1 MVMRRQHVGENLLL
15 ALDTLRT
22 HKFRS
27 FLTLLGVLIGT
38 TTVIAVASI
47 ITGLDQQLVDMAEQW
62 GTRLL
67 WVYKLQLGT
76 PHRLTREER
85 LRKPLTFEDARA
97 IKEECPAAETVAVA
111 IFRQLGEFGQLPPIT
126 ARYKGQDMLDAELL
140 GVTPNYQE
148 TATMSIADGRFFT
161 EPDDL
166 HRRDVAV
173 LGADVV
179 DRFFQ
184 HEDPVGK
191 MISVDGHT
199 FEVVGTVGKFKG
211 FLGDN
216 PDNRDIYVPYSS
228 YKKIYPDARDNF
240 ISVLAYPGK
249 VDQAI
254 DECKK
259 AIRIDP
265 TYGNPYNDIGAYLI
279 ERGDHDAAETQGP

>member
-97 IKEECPAAETVAVA
+97 IKEECPAAETVAEVSTGDLEQRVGQGDPELSGDGDHVDRR
-111 IFRQLGEFGQLPPIT
+111 RQI
-126 ARYKGQDMLDAELL
+126 
-140 GVTPNYQE
+140 
-148 TATMSIADGRFFT
+148 
-161 EPDDL
+161 L
-166 HRRDVAV
+166 HR
-173 LGADVV
+173 
-179 DRFFQ
+179 
-184 HEDPVGK
+184 
-191 MISVDGHT
+191 
-199 FEVVGTVGKFKG
+199 
-211 FLGDN
+211 
-216 PDNRDIYVPYSS
+216 
-228 YKKIYPDARDNF
+228 AR
-240 ISVLAYPGK
+240 
-249 VDQAI
+249 
-254 DECKK
+254 
-259 AIRIDP
+259 
-265 TYGNPYNDIGAYLI
+265 
-279 ERGDHDAAETQGP
+279 